1 MEKAYFPMQY
11 YNLSQGYLN
20 SSTHK
25 GTYALDNSGKDSG
38 KDPIYAPFTGTIT
51 KLYVKAGH
59 AYTAWFT
66 SKDKVLCANGQKE
79 VLTLMIVHPED
90 IAKLKVGQEFKQGQI
105 ICHEGKTGNASGNH
119 AHLELGIGKCS
130 WHQNSQGVWMIDNAV
145 KLEDYLFLKNDTIV
159 KNDTYK
165 NHQYTFKKEDSDSR
179 GDNDYTI
186 KYVTQDL
193 NERKGPG
200 TNYELVNVLYKSTA
214 VKVYEVKGSWARIE
228 KDMWVSNNFLTTT
241 KPSNHYKSMEVYN
254 CVTLNVR
261 SKYNNG
267 PIVGS
272 IPVNTVISVLEVR
285 DKWTKIGQNKW
296 VYNEYLK

>member
-11 YNLSQGYLN
+11 YNLTQGYLN
-20 SSTHK
+20 STTHQ

-51 KLYVKAGH
+51 KLYVKPNH

-66 SKDKVLCANGQKE
+66 STSEVLGAKGQKT
-79 VLTLMIVHPED
+79 VLTMMIVHPED
-90 IAKLKVGQEFKQGQI
+90 IANLKVGQTFKQGEV
-105 ICHEGKTGNASGNH
+105 ICHEGKTGRATGNH

-145 KLEDYLFLKNDTIV
+145 KLEDYLFLKKDVII

-165 NHQYTFKKEDSDSR
+165 GNKYSFIQDTDKPINNSNYI
-179 GDNDYTI
+179 I
-186 KYVTQDL
+186 KYLTEDL

-200 TNYELVNVLYKSTA
+200 VNYEAVNVLSKNTA
-214 VKVYEVKGSWARIE
+214 VKVYETQGAWARIE

-241 KPSNHYKSMEVYN
+241 KPSNHYKSMEVFN
-254 CVTLNVR
+254 CSKLNVR
-261 SKYNNG
+261 KTANNG
-267 PIVGS
+267 EIIDN
-272 IPVNTVISVLEVR
+272 IPVNTVVSVLATQAN
-285 DKWTKIGQNKW
+285 WTKIGQNRW
-296 VYNEYLK
+296 VYKDYLK